1 MNIDSMTVGDLKQIK
16 SMLGSS
22 AEAPHPYEVG
32 SCYFVETVTK
42 YYLGRLVGITAGEL
56 VLDEASWI
64 ADTGRFNEALRD
76 GTASEVE
83 PCPGKVI
90 IGRGAIVAALPWGKP
105 LLRVVK

>member
-1 MNIDSMTVGDLKQIK
+1 MNLDNLTFGEMKQIK
-16 SMLGSS
+16 AMLGGQSD
-22 AEAPHPYEVG
+22 AAHPYEVG
-32 SCYFVETVTK
+32 ACYLVETVTK
-42 YYLGRLVGITAGEL
+42 YYLGRLSSVTAGEL

-64 ADTGRFNEALRD
+64 ADTGRFHECLRD

-90 IGRGAIVAALPWGKP
+90 IGRGAVVAVLPWGKP